1 MKTLVGKY
9 LTYLQGLPAAE
20 LDQKLSD
27 CWNHRAADGWLEGDS
42 PIFEWDDMKNE
53 AVKVLNA
60 CKLIVD
66 NSKSD
71 DRLVYDF
78 QEEENAVPYIVIG
91 GNTLA
96 RGLTLEGLICS
107 YFMRTSSAYD
117 SLLQMGRWFGYRV
130 GYEDLQRIWM
140 QDDLISNFR
149 HMALVEE
156 EIRQQIE
163 QLAAEGLDPSQV
175 PIRIRD
181 HKLLT
186 ITALNK
192 MNYVQRLQIGYSD
205 TRVETISLD
214 SKAEILLSNQLV
226 TKNLIEQIKKSGLE
240 ITTKNPEG
248 WPIFNDVPWE
258 IVSNFFEEYK
268 WVDSATRANGK
279 LIKTYID
286 AHQGSGDLEK
296 WNIFV
301 YQINSANVPI
311 VDLGNGISATAI
323 KRSALDKSKQNHTV
337 NIHHLVSSIDGSAD
351 VELSKKSVA
360 AHLKSQNKKIS
371 DTNLRVLRQESLPSV
386 NRGLLGIYIVDKD
399 SKKEPKTKLRQD
411 LDLPEHAVGL
421 GIFFGKSNVIGADV
435 DYYGPDLIDVFE
447 IEEDDYLDDADESDD
462 LVVN

>member
-1 MKTLVGKY
+1 
-9 LTYLQGLPAAE
+9 
-20 LDQKLSD
+20 
-27 CWNHRAADGWLEGDS
+27 
-42 PIFEWDDMKNE
+42 
-53 AVKVLNA
+53 
-60 CKLIVD
+60 
-66 NSKSD
+66 
-71 DRLVYDF
+71 
-78 QEEENAVPYIVIG
+78 
-91 GNTLA
+91 
-96 RGLTLEGLICS
+96 
-107 YFMRTSSAYD
+107 MRTSSAYD

-163 QLAAEGLDPSQV
+163 QLAEEGLDPSQV

-192 MNYVQRLQIGYSD
+192 MNYAKRLQIGYSD

-214 SKAEILLSNQLV
+214 SKAEILLSNQMA
-226 TKNLIEQIKKSGLE
+226 TKKLIERIKFSGLD
-240 ITTKNPEG
+240 IASRNPEG
-248 WPIFNDVPWE
+248 WPIFSNVPWKL
-258 IVSNFFEEYK
+258 VSDFFDDYK

-286 AHQGSGDLEK
+286 AHQGSGDMEQ
-296 WNIFV
+296 WNIFI
-301 YQINSANVPI
+301 YQISSANVPV
-311 VDLGNGISATAI
+311 VDLGNGITATAI
-323 KRSALDKSKQNHTV
+323 QRSALDKSTENQTV

-351 VELSKKSVA
+351 VGLSKKSVT
-360 AHLKSQNKKIS
+360 AHLKSQGKKVS
-371 DTNLRVLRQESLPSV
+371 DATLRSLRQESLPSA

-411 LDLPEHAVGL
+411 LELTEHAVGL

-435 DYYGPDLIDVFE
+435 DYFGPDLIDLFE
-447 IEEDDYLDDADESDD
+447 IDDDDYLDEADESDD
-462 LVVN
+462 SVNI